1 MADYQRMYAILCSS
15 VAAVIPA
22 LEEIPAANPSMRILQ
37 QALLNAEELYIQTTP
52 LCTVA
57 GNRIKHH
64 KTAAARSLIRNV
76 PLQFFC
82 QRQLIIWN

>member
-1 MADYQRMYAILCSS
+1 MADYQRMYAMLCSA

-52 LCTVA
+52 YGTRGQEVRHLPDD
-57 GNRIKHH
+57 
-64 KTAAARSLIRNV
+64 SSDLIHDCFC
-76 PLQFFC
+76 PLG
-82 QRQLIIWN
+82 RMWEHIILF